1 MGGAMAF
8 TGIVTKVGAMNKTAT
23 VTVSRYVV
31 HKRTGKRLERS
42 TKILTHDENNELRLD
57 DTVFI
62 RHTQPI
68 SARKRF
74 TLEKIL
80 KSPIGEAAAAKA
92 ALKAIAVAAQE
103 PSSLTQSN
111 APNASS

>member
-1 MGGAMAF
+1 MAF

-23 VTVSRYVV
+23 VTVSRFVM

-42 TKILTHDENNELRLD
+42 TKILAHDENNELRLD

-62 RHTQPI
+62 RHTRPI

-92 ALKAIAVAAQE
+92 ALMAAAKN
-103 PSSLTQSN
+103 PPIPTQQTVS
-111 APNASS
+111 P

>member
-1 MGGAMAF
+1 MVFM
-8 TGIVTKVGAMNKTAT
+8 GIVTKVGVMNKTAT
-23 VTVSRYVV
+23 ITVPRFVI

-57 DTVFI
+57 DTVVI
-62 RHTQPI
+62 RHTRPI

-80 KSPIGEAAAAKA
+80 KSPIGEAATAKA
-92 ALKAIAVAAQE
+92 ALMAATANPPILPQ
-103 PSSLTQSN
+103 L
-111 APNASS
+111 A